1 MLAWLACVPSAALIA
16 PGATYERLQTVRVT
30 RASDALSL
38 PLTSLWQPDERA
50 ALVFLRHFG

>member
-1 MLAWLACVPSAALIA
+1 MLALLAYAPSAALLA
-16 PGATYERLQTVRVT
+16 QGSTYGRLQTVQVT
-30 RASDALSL
+30 RASDAQSL